1 MIINAD
7 ITYGIAQKAD
17 LRALLALE
25 QSCFDTDRMNARAQ
39 RYHIKKGAIRAL
51 KNKAGQLLGSAVL
64 LKRKNSCWHW
74 LYSIAINPTHRGKG
88 HAKQLMRA
96 IINETMKSGS
106 CGLYLE
112 VAVSN
117 QKAIVLYQQVGFVVF
132 KRLDAFYE
140 NGEDA
145 LKMRLFY

>member
-1 MIINAD
+1 M
-7 ITYGIAQKAD
+7 Q
-17 LRALLALE
+17 
-25 QSCFDTDRMNARAQ
+25 
-39 RYHIKKGAIRAL
+39 
-51 KNKAGQLLGSAVL
+51 
-64 LKRKNSCWHW
+64 
-74 LYSIAINPTHRGKG
+74 RGKG
-88 HAKQLMRA
+88 HAKQLMHA
-96 IINETMKSGS
+96 IINETIESGS